1 MNYWITARRGRMG
14 NVQWGIGMCEAR
26 ACVGARHAVPV
37 RGKGWAMG
45 QWGNGAMGQWGNGA
59 MGQWAMGQWG
69 NGQWGN
75 GAMGHGQW
83 GNGAWAMGNV
93 AWACG
98 MCRGTAC
105 LARSNEDK

>member
-45 QWGNGAMGQWGNGA
+45 QWGNGA
-59 MGQWAMGQWG
+59 
-69 NGQWGN
+69 
-75 GAMGHGQW
+75 
-83 GNGAWAMGNV
+83 WAMGNV